1 LSLAIFVIH
10 FSGNRSD
17 SSIAK
22 KRIDR

>member
-10 FSGNRSD
+10 FSDNRLD

-22 KRIDR
+22 KGIDR